1 LGAGVGFCTTGAE
14 VEFYYLPLGLIGSH
28 SPSGSVV
35 FFAFYFVSFFSEP
48 IGNRLASA
56 GLVLISYFFSSVT
69 RMLSAGFYRNLAA
82 LGIPF

>member
-1 LGAGVGFCTTGAE
+1 LGAGVGFCTTGAV

-35 FFAFYFVSFFSEP
+35 FFSFFYEFFFSEP

-56 GLVLISYFFSSVT
+56 GLGVTSDFFSSVK
-69 RMLSAGFYRNLAA
+69 RMLSVGFYRNLAA